1 MADYDHKM
9 ICPRCRE
16 EMNHHADKLV
26 YSDALQAGSNGEYI
40 EEFHTCPHCGVGAS
54 AASLSRP
61 F

>member
-26 YSDALQAGSNGEYI
+26 YSDALQAGPNGEYI
-40 EEFHTCPHCGVGAS
+40 EEFHACPHCGVGAS
-54 AASLSRP
+54 RQA
-61 F
+61 